1 MSHEYKEKK
10 HRRFL
15 KKPTVK
21 SKKQREEEKSIIE
34 HAREK
39 SGLMKKKKK
48 TKKTPNYDKEMEGM
62 STREKFV
69 FLRKMRKE
77 RAAAAAADPKPK
89 EAAPTETKP
98 TETPPV
104 KIEDNEKAT
113 RIIKGLTNSTRKSTR
128 ARYRA
133 SMARRR
139 KKPVKVEQSSS
150 DMYAEYM
157 KAKAERKAKAEAAR
171 KAEAKRK
178 K

>member
-15 KKPTVK
+15 KKPMVK

-77 RAAAAAADPKPK
+77 RAAAAATDPKPK
-89 EAAPTETKP
+89 
-98 TETPPV
+98 ETPPV

-171 KAEAKRK
+171 KAKAKRK

>member
-15 KKPTVK
+15 KKPMVK

-77 RAAAAAADPKPK
+77 RAAAAAAETKPK
-89 EAAPTETKP
+89 EAAPTDPKP
-98 TETPPV
+98 KETPPV

-133 SMARRR
+133 SMASRR